1 MASANFT
8 DFNEYH
14 NYVVKYIINHVEN
27 DDEYTTLEDV
37 YSDLHNIINNIVT
50 QLDDNN
56 IETLIKSFYD
66 KGGYTTFD
74 ILNRYEE
81 VNYRPLSLRQ
91 HNITNDSQYN
101 SFILKFVTEHMTY
114 IEDDLE
120 YDIEYIINTKNN
132 GDTTKVAIVDNIK
145 GPISRD
151 IHLHPGNSKDDDN
164 IYLENTS
171 STFVV
176 FRDPVFMPDF
186 DEIKPY
192 EDLDCDSD
200 TENA

>member
-8 DFNEYH
+8 DFNQYH
-14 NYVVKYIINHVEN
+14 DCVVKHIINQVEN

-37 YSDLHNIINNIVT
+37 YSDLHNIINNIVN

-66 KGGYTTFD
+66 KGYTTFD

-101 SFILKFVTEHMTY
+101 SFILKFVTEHMNY
-114 IEDDLE
+114 IEDDIE
-120 YDIEYIINTKNN
+120 DDINSIINTKNN
-132 GDTTKVAIVDNIK
+132 GDTRKVAIVDNIK

-164 IYLENTS
+164 VVIENS
-171 STFVV
+171 LSAFVV

-200 TENA
+200 TEDA